1 MNVVA
6 MEPARD
12 GEYGSTTGS
21 TLADSGYGITA
32 RRAKT
37 LTPQGIRG
45 APPARLE
52 RATYGLEVRRSI
64 RLSYGGSADGFYP
77 TGRAGD
83 GSRTRVTSLEGWGST
98 IELHPLTP
106 P

>member
-1 MNVVA
+1 VKWA
-6 MEPARD
+6 H
-12 GEYGSTTGS
+12 GSTVGS
-21 TLADSGYGITA
+21 TAERGDLTRTSETV
-32 RRAKT
+32 KT
-37 LTPQGIRG
+37 HAAQGLRE

>member
-1 MNVVA
+1 MSVI
-6 MEPARD
+6 E
-12 GEYGSTTGS
+12 GSLDLDLS
-21 TLADSGYGITA
+21 
-32 RRAKT
+32 RVRPNAKM
-37 LTPQGIRG
+37 LRCSEAQVFPKPQSHQGLWI